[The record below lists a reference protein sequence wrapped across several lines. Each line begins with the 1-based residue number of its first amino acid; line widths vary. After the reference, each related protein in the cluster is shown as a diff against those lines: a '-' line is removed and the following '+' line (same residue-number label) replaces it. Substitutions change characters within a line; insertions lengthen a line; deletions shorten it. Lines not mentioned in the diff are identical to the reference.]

1 MASKVCGVRTGV
13 AKQATIIS
21 VVMGGSAESI
31 ISNLNLILFDIIS
44 RQRRDQALPGR
55 TVLSMSFKY
64 EPSNPSSINPR
75 EIDMMAALLRSIMN
89 LGVICVCAA
98 GNDAKFR
105 GFPRTG
111 YPAALATPRFPLIP
125 VGAVGVTANG
135 GIERADFSQEGVVYM
150 VGVNSPCA
158 AYDSHQ
164 LEMEA
169 DGTSGGE
176 PLDMELKS
184 PDPVR

>member
-13 AKQATIIS
+13 AKQATVIPVAIAW
-21 VVMGGSAESI
+21 SAESI
-31 ISNLNLILFDIIS
+31 ISSLNLILFDIIS

-55 TVLSMSFKY
+55 TVLSMSFKF
-64 EPSNPSSINPR
+64 EPSRITPK
-75 EIDMMAALLRSIMN
+75 EIDMMAALLRSIMD
-89 LGVICVCAA
+89 LGVISVCAA

-111 YPAALATPRFPLIP
+111 YPAALATPKFPLIP

-135 GIERADFSQEGVVYM
+135 GIEIADFSQEGVVYM

-164 LEMEA
+164 LEMNA

-176 PLDMELKS
+176 PLEMELNS
-184 PDPVR
+184 PDPVG